1 MTPPTLLAVEIPD
14 TGLGTISA
22 LGLFILASLAIG
34 ILANFA
40 MKKGAFLRAFFL
52 GNRGLGPWAM
62 ALTATVQSG
71 GTFMGFPSYVYTHG
85 WVVAIWIAGYM
96 VVPLTGFGVLG
107 KRLAQLS
114 RRTGAIT
121 VPDFF
126 RERYNSPRLG
136 LTTSLLILF
145 FMCVMMVAQFK
156 AGGIVMKLAWPDT
169 GVLAFSE
176 NAEYM
181 LAEESLA
188 ALRDADLREESV
200 QKMATLVG
208 RPFADEKEF
217 EDTASPLLTIAEWEE
232 YKTNILAAGK
242 LNLTD
247 WRYLIGLAVFS
258 LTVVGYTLVG
268 GFLAAVWTDLF
279 QSVMMLLGVVALMAM
294 ALWAAGGLEQATIQ
308 AVANTSPNF
317 AFGPGYDPKGE
328 GGLFLPLGIAF
339 SMFFV
344 WVYAGMASPAG
355 MVRVMASDSTGT
367 LRRSIYLLSFYNALI
382 YIPLVMIC
390 ICGRAIIPD
399 LQPGQT
405 DAIVPLMAL
414 VTFGKLPFG
423 SVIAGLVMAVPFGA
437 VMATVS
443 AYLVVIA
450 SGLVRDV
457 YHRFINPKANDYEL
471 KRVAFVVMIV
481 VGVLAVAANIHPV
494 DYLQALVV
502 FSGEGQAAAFVVPAL
517 MAAFWR
523 RSTTPGVF
531 AAMLGGTAVVLVLY
545 TLGIVFK
552 LGDPTVGPPTRFRPY
567 FLLGIEPIVWG
578 LLTSAIAGVWVSLRT
593 QPPDARVVSKLFDAQ
608 EEGSAP
614 ENKAPKDKAQRR
626 PSHEGA

>member
-22 LGLFILASLAIG
+22 LALFLLASLAIG

-40 MKKGAFLRAFFL
+40 MRRGAFLRAFFL

-96 VVPLTGFGVLG
+96 VVPITGFGVLG
-107 KRLAQLS
+107 KRMAQLS

-126 RERYNSPRLG
+126 RERYSSPRLG

-156 AGGIVMKLAWPDT
+156 AGGVVMKLAWPNS
-169 GVLAFSE
+169 GLLAFSE
-176 NAEYM
+176 DAPY
-181 LAEESLA
+181 AVTEESLA
-188 ALRDADLREESV
+188 ALRAADLREESV
-200 QKMATLVG
+200 QKLAKLVG
-208 RPFADEKEF
+208 RRFADEKELH
-217 EDTASPLLTIAEWEE
+217 DAAYPLLTIAEWE
-232 YKTNILAAGK
+232 KHQADVVSAARAAA
-242 LNLTD
+242 TD

-279 QSVMMLLGVVALMAM
+279 QSVMMLLGVVALLVA
-294 ALWAAGGLEQATIQ
+294 ALYAAGGLEQATIQ
-308 AVANTSPNF
+308 AVANTSPDF
-317 AFGPGYDPKGE
+317 AFGPGYDPKGQ
-328 GGLFLPLGIAF
+328 GVLFLPLGLAF

-355 MVRVMASDSTGT
+355 MVRVMASDSTAT

-390 ICGRAIIPD
+390 VCGRALIPD
-399 LQPGQT
+399 LKPGQT

-423 SVIAGLVMAVPFGA
+423 SVIAGLIMAVPFGA

-457 YHRFINPKANDYEL
+457 YHRFLNPKANDYEL
-471 KRVAFVVMIV
+471 KRVSLAVMVV
-481 VGVLAVAANIHPV
+481 VGALALAANIHPV
-494 DYLQALVV
+494 DYLQAIVV
-502 FSGEGQAAAFVVPAL
+502 FSGEGQAAAFFVPAL

-531 AAMLGGTAVVLVLY
+531 AAMLIGTGVVLVLY
-545 TLGIVFK
+545 ALGIVFGLADPK
-552 LGDPTVGPPTRFRPY
+552 LGPPTRFRPY
-567 FLLGIEPIVWG
+567 FLLGLEPIVWG
-578 LLTSAIAGVWVSLRT
+578 LLASLVAGVVVSLRT
-593 QPPDARVVSKLFDAQ
+593 QPPDASVVSKLFEAQAEGTAEEDA
-608 EEGSAP
+608 P
-614 ENKAPKDKAQRR
+614 PKAA
-626 PSHEGA
+626 